1 MVRIRKVVDVD
12 NIVVYMIKRA
22 WWDAD
27 QGAGIVPYRLG
38 AAGRDT
44 SIGPYK
50 AELLL
55 LANV

>member
-12 NIVVYMIKRA
+12 NIFVYMIKRA

-27 QGAGIVPYRLG
+27 QGAGIEPYRLG

-44 SIGPYK
+44 SK
-50 AELLL
+50 VELLL